1 MLDADA
7 FSRFKEEGIMN
18 MKVAQSLREEILSRG
33 DTEHPQELYIRFRGR
48 KPQIDA
54 MLERDGIK

>member
-1 MLDADA
+1 
-7 FSRFKEEGIMN
+7 MN

-33 DTEHPQELYIRFRGR
+33 DTEDPQELYIRFRGR